1 MNIYTLDPRC
11 IPAMEKVREYYL
23 SIPEWQKDVREG
35 KMFGVLVYKS
45 TNERPQAPPPYP
57 SPREGS
63 NGPLPNP
70 PTRGGSGYN
79 RLVPHQQNIILPSLV
94 ANGVLGGLTE
104 CQSVI
109 HEGSNLH
116 CDARTGQGG
125 GSGGSVGEGSVS
137 FLAAFS
143 GTLGGKTCQPGF
155 VPPVFDIQEGEGR
168 YFLKEE
174 AEISAINH
182 YLDSG
187 KASAREVCDLR
198 HERKERSRA
207 LQRWLFARYSVL
219 NVRGESANLLDI
231 FAPAVPPGG
240 AGDCCAPK
248 LLQEA
253 FRRGIRPLAIAEWN
267 SADNCFYPPCTHRC
281 RPILSHMLSG
291 MEVEADPRL
300 GNYMDLVSRLSTV
313 YEDESLVV
321 VSKPSG
327 LLSVPGKD
335 FLPSVESITGCL
347 SVHRLDQDTSGLL
360 VLAKSAVVQ
369 AELRR
374 QFEQREVE
382 KHYEAMLEGEMPEGQ
397 EGEIRL
403 SLRPDVD
410 NRPRQVV
417 DMENGKSALTRYKVV
432 GNVDGHAHLM
442 LTPHTGRTHQLRVH
456 MAEGLKNPI
465 LGDRLYGNQS
475 APRLMLHAGELSFT
489 HPQTGKRLCFTCTP
503 EW

>member
-1 MNIYTLDPRC
+1 M
-11 IPAMEKVREYYL
+11 
-23 SIPEWQKDVREG
+23 
-35 KMFGVLVYKS
+35 
-45 TNERPQAPPPYP
+45 
-57 SPREGS
+57 
-63 NGPLPNP
+63 
-70 PTRGGSGYN
+70 
-79 RLVPHQQNIILPSLV
+79 
-94 ANGVLGGLTE
+94 
-104 CQSVI
+104 
-109 HEGSNLH
+109 
-116 CDARTGQGG
+116 
-125 GSGGSVGEGSVS
+125 
-137 FLAAFS
+137 
-143 GTLGGKTCQPGF
+143 
-155 VPPVFDIQEGEGR
+155 PPVFDLQEGEGR

-198 HERKERSRA
+198 YERKERSRA

-281 RPILSHMLSG
+281 RPILAHMLSG

-313 YEDESLVV
+313 YEDDSLVV
-321 VSKPSG
+321 VNKPSG

-397 EGEIRL
+397 EGDIRL
-403 SLRPDVD
+403 PLRPDVD

-417 DMENGKSALTRYKVV
+417 DMENGKSALTRYKVI
-432 GNVDGHAHLM
+432 GNVDGHAHLL

-456 MAEGLKNPI
+456 MAEGLGNPI

-475 APRLMLHAGELSFT
+475 ALRLMLHAGELSFT
-489 HPQTGKRLCFTCTP
+489 HPQTGKQLCFTCTP

>member
-35 KMFGVLVYKS
+35 KMFGVLIYS
-45 TNERPQAPPPYP
+45 PTNEGPQDPPPYP
-57 SPREGS
+57 STRE
-63 NGPLPNP
+63 
-70 PTRGGSGYN
+70 GSGYN
-79 RLVPHQQNIILPSLV
+79 RLVPTSAEHYTPLPCGG
-94 ANGVLGGLTE
+94 AGGRVLPF
-104 CQSVI
+104 SY
-109 HEGSNLH
+109 
-116 CDARTGQGG
+116 
-125 GSGGSVGEGSVS
+125 
-137 FLAAFS
+137 LAAFS

-155 VPPVFDIQEGEGR
+155 VPPVFDTQEGEGR
-168 YFLKEE
+168 YFLREE

-231 FAPAVPPGG
+231 FAPVVPPGG

-267 SADNCFYPPCTHRC
+267 SADNSFYPPCTHRC
-281 RPILSHMLSG
+281 RPILAHMLSG

-313 YEDESLVV
+313 YEDDSLVV
-321 VSKPSG
+321 VNKPSG
-327 LLSVPGKD
+327 LLSVPGKE

-369 AELRR
+369 AKLRR

-397 EGEIRL
+397 EGDIRL
-403 SLRPDVD
+403 PLRPDVD

-417 DMENGKSALTRYKVV
+417 DMENGKSALTWYRVI
-432 GNVDGHAHLM
+432 GNSDGHAHLM

-456 MAEGLKNPI
+456 MAEGLGNPI

-489 HPQTGKRLCFTCTP
+489 HPQMGKRLCFTCTP

>member
-1 MNIYTLDPRC
+1 MKIYTLDPRC
-11 IPAMEKVREYYL
+11 ILAMEKVREYYL

-35 KMFGVLVYKS
+35 KMFGVLIYS
-45 TNERPQAPPPYP
+45 PTNEGPQDPPQRTPPQP
-57 SPREGS
+57 SHKGREYNVLS
-63 NGPLPNP
+63 NHQYDVTTPLPC
-70 PTRGGSGYN
+70 GGAGG
-79 RLVPHQQNIILPSLV
+79 RVLPF
-94 ANGVLGGLTE
+94 
-104 CQSVI
+104 
-109 HEGSNLH
+109 
-116 CDARTGQGG
+116 
-125 GSGGSVGEGSVS
+125 S

-155 VPPVFDIQEGEGR
+155 VPPVFDIQKGEGR

-219 NVRGESANLLDI
+219 NVRGDSANLLDI

-291 MEVEADPRL
+291 MDVETDPRL

-313 YEDESLVV
+313 YEDDSLVV
-321 VSKPSG
+321 VNKPSG
-327 LLSVPGKD
+327 LLSVPGKE

-347 SVHRLDQDTSGLL
+347 SVHRLDQDTSGLM

-374 QFEQREVE
+374 QFEQRAVE
-382 KHYEAMLEGEMPEGQ
+382 KHYEAMLEAEMPEGQ

-403 SLRPDVD
+403 PLRPDVD
-410 NRPRQVV
+410 NRPLQVV
-417 DMENGKSALTRYKVV
+417 DTENGKSALTIYKVV
-432 GNVDGHAHLM
+432 ENVDGHAHLL

-456 MAEGLKNPI
+456 CAKALGNPI

-489 HPQTGKRLCFTCTP
+489 HPQTGERLCFTCTP

>member
-35 KMFGVLVYKS
+35 KMFGVLIYS
-45 TNERPQAPPPYP
+45 PTNEGPQDPPQRTPPQP
-57 SPREGS
+57 SHKGREYNVLS
-63 NGPLPNP
+63 NHQYDVTTPLPC
-70 PTRGGSGYN
+70 GG
-79 RLVPHQQNIILPSLV
+79 
-94 ANGVLGGLTE
+94 AGGR
-104 CQSVI
+104 V
-109 HEGSNLH
+109 
-116 CDARTGQGG
+116 R
-125 GSGGSVGEGSVS
+125 S
-137 FLAAFS
+137 FSYLAAFS

-155 VPPVFDIQEGEGR
+155 VPPVFDIQGEGR
-168 YFLKEE
+168 YFLEEE
-174 AEISAINH
+174 AEISAINR

-187 KASAREVCDLR
+187 QATPREACDLK

-207 LQRWLFARYSVL
+207 LQRWLFARYSVS
-219 NVRGESANLLDI
+219 NIKGEKSSLLDI

-267 SADNCFYPPCTHRC
+267 SADNSFYPPCTHRC
-281 RPILSHMLSG
+281 RPILAHMLSG
-291 MEVEADPRL
+291 MEVETDPRL

-313 YEDESLVV
+313 YEDDSLVV
-321 VSKPSG
+321 VNKPSG

-335 FLPSVESITGCL
+335 FLPSVESITGYL

-403 SLRPDVD
+403 PLRPDVD

-417 DMENGKSALTRYKVV
+417 DMENGKSALTRYKVI

-456 MAEGLKNPI
+456 MAEGLGNPI

-475 APRLMLHAGELSFT
+475 APCLMLHAGELSFT
-489 HPQTGKRLCFTCTP
+489 HPQTGKRLRFTCTP

>member
-1 MNIYTLDPRC
+1 MNGIFSQTPSMNIYTLDPRC

-23 SIPEWQKDVREG
+23 SVPEWQKDVREG
-35 KMFGVLVYKS
+35 KMFGVLIYS
-45 TNERPQAPPPYP
+45 PTNEGPQDPPPYP
-57 SPREGS
+57 VRASNREV
-63 NGPLPNP
+63 LPSQGTEAHSVLP
-70 PTRGGSGYN
+70 PKTLFATREGSGYN
-79 RLVPHQQNIILPSLV
+79 RLVPTSAGHYTPSPC
-94 ANGVLGGLTE
+94 G
-104 CQSVI
+104 
-109 HEGSNLH
+109 
-116 CDARTGQGG
+116 R
-125 GSGGSVGEGSVS
+125 VGEGAVGEGAIS

-143 GTLGGKTCQPGF
+143 GTLGGNTCQPGF

-231 FAPAVPPGG
+231 FAHAVPPGG

-281 RPILSHMLSG
+281 RPILAHMLSG

-300 GNYMDLVSRLSTV
+300 GNYMDLVSGLSTV
-313 YEDESLVV
+313 YEDDSLVV
-321 VSKPSG
+321 VNKPSG
-327 LLSVPGKD
+327 LLSVPGKE

-360 VLAKSAVVQ
+360 VLAKSAAVQ

-382 KHYEAMLEGEMPEGQ
+382 KHYEAMLESEMPEGP
-397 EGEIRL
+397 EGKEGDIRL
-403 SLRPDVD
+403 PLRPDVD

-417 DMENGKSALTRYKVV
+417 DMENGKSALTRYRVIE
-432 GNVDGHAHLM
+432 NSDGHAHLL

-456 MAEGLKNPI
+456 MAEGLGNPI
-465 LGDRLYGNQS
+465 LGDRLYGNLS

>member
-35 KMFGVLVYKS
+35 KMFGVLIYS
-45 TNERPQAPPPYP
+45 PTNEGSAPKDP
-57 SPREGS
+57 SPA
-63 NGPLPNP
+63 LP
-70 PTRGGSGYN
+70 
-79 RLVPHQQNIILPSLV
+79 Q
-94 ANGVLGGLTE
+94 
-104 CQSVI
+104 
-109 HEGSNLH
+109 
-116 CDARTGQGG
+116 
-125 GSGGSVGEGSVS
+125 GEGVVTTDLCPISKTLYSPPLWRGMGEGPEGAWGRVRSVS
-137 FLAAFS
+137 YLAAFS

-267 SADNCFYPPCTHRC
+267 SADNSFYPPCTHRC
-281 RPILSHMLSG
+281 RPILAHMLSG

-313 YEDESLVV
+313 YEDDFLMVV
-321 VSKPSG
+321 NKPSG
-327 LLSVPGKD
+327 LLSVPGKE

-347 SVHRLDQDTSGLL
+347 SVHRLDQDTSGLM
-360 VLAKSAVVQ
+360 VLAKNAVVQ

-397 EGEIRL
+397 EGDICL
-403 SLRPDVD
+403 PLRPDVD

-417 DMENGKSALTRYKVV
+417 DMGNGKSALTRYKII

-456 MAEGLKNPI
+456 MAEGLGNPI

-475 APRLMLHAGELSFT
+475 ALRLMLHAGELSFT

>member
-1 MNIYTLDPRC
+1 MNGFSRNLHAMNIYTLDPRC

-23 SIPEWQKDVREG
+23 SVPEWQKDVREG
-35 KMFGVLVYKS
+35 KMFGVLIYS
-45 TNERPQAPPPYP
+45 PTSEGPQDPHPYP
-57 SPREGS
+57 STREGS
-63 NGPLPNP
+63 NGPLPKP

-94 ANGVLGGLTE
+94 E
-104 CQSVI
+104 
-109 HEGSNLH
+109 
-116 CDARTGQGG
+116 GQGG

-137 FLAAFS
+137 YLAAFS

-155 VPPVFDIQEGEGR
+155 VPPVFDIQEGEGLF
-168 YFLKEE
+168 FLKEE

-281 RPILSHMLSG
+281 RPILAHMLSG

-313 YEDESLVV
+313 YEDNSLMVV
-321 VSKPSG
+321 NKPSG

-347 SVHRLDQDTSGLL
+347 SVHRLDKDTSGLL

-382 KHYEAMLEGEMPEGQ
+382 KHYEAILEGEMPEGQ

-403 SLRPDVD
+403 PLRPDVD

-417 DMENGKSALTRYKVV
+417 DMENGKSALTRYKII

-465 LGDRLYGNQS
+465 LGDRLYGSQS
-475 APRLMLHAGELSFT
+475 APRLMLHAGELSFS

>member
-1 MNIYTLDPRC
+1 MNGFSRNLHAMNIYTLDPRC

-35 KMFGVLVYKS
+35 KMFGVLVYS
-45 TNERPQAPPPYP
+45 PTSEGPIPEGPAGP
-57 SPREGS
+57 SPL
-63 NGPLPNP
+63 PLHK
-70 PTRGGSGYN
+70 GGEYN
-79 RLVPHQQNIILPSLV
+79 VLLMGHKSVVTTPSPC
-94 ANGVLGGLTE
+94 G
-104 CQSVI
+104 
-109 HEGSNLH
+109 
-116 CDARTGQGG
+116 R
-125 GSGGSVGEGSVS
+125 VGEGSVS
-137 FLAAFS
+137 YLAAFS

-174 AEISAINH
+174 AEISSINH

-187 KASAREVCDLR
+187 KASAREMCDLR

-281 RPILSHMLSG
+281 RPILAHMLSG

-313 YEDESLVV
+313 YEDDSLVV
-321 VSKPSG
+321 VNKPSG
-327 LLSVPGKD
+327 LLSVPGKE
-335 FLPSVESITGCL
+335 FLPSVESITGFL

-360 VLAKSAVVQ
+360 VLAKSPKIQ

-397 EGEIRL
+397 EGDIRL
-403 SLRPDVD
+403 PLRPDVN

-417 DMENGKSALTRYKVV
+417 DMGNGKSALTRYKVI

-456 MAEGLKNPI
+456 MAEGLGNPI

-475 APRLMLHAGELSFT
+475 APHLMLHAGELSFT
-489 HPQTGKRLCFTCTP
+489 HPQTGKRFRFTYTP

>member
-1 MNIYTLDPRC
+1 MKIYTLDPRC
-11 IPAMEKVREYYL
+11 ILAMEKVREYYL

-35 KMFGVLVYKS
+35 KMFGVLIYS
-45 TNERPQAPPPYP
+45 PTNEGPQDPPQRTPPQP
-57 SPREGS
+57 SHKGRES
-63 NGPLPNP
+63 NVLSNHQYDVTTPLPC
-70 PTRGGSGYN
+70 GGAGG
-79 RLVPHQQNIILPSLV
+79 RVLPF
-94 ANGVLGGLTE
+94 
-104 CQSVI
+104 
-109 HEGSNLH
+109 
-116 CDARTGQGG
+116 
-125 GSGGSVGEGSVS
+125 S

-168 YFLKEE
+168 YFLREE

-187 KASAREVCDLR
+187 KASAREMCDLR

-253 FRRGIRPLAIAEWN
+253 FRCGIRPLAIAEWN

-281 RPILSHMLSG
+281 RPILAHMLSG

-313 YEDESLVV
+313 YEDDSLVV
-321 VSKPSG
+321 VNKPSG

-360 VLAKSAVVQ
+360 VLAKSAIVQ

-397 EGEIRL
+397 EGDIRL
-403 SLRPDVD
+403 PLRLDVD

-417 DMENGKSALTRYKVV
+417 DMENGKSALTRYKVI
-432 GNVDGHAHLM
+432 GNSDGHAHLM

-456 MAEGLKNPI
+456 MAEGLGNPI
-465 LGDRLYGNQS
+465 LGDRLYGNHS

-489 HPQTGKRLCFTCTP
+489 HPQTGERLCFTCTP